1 MKRPITCL
9 VGIVLISALILSSVS
24 CMGQRKNLDN
34 KGTEKNPIIMGFN
47 PAESA
52 EAIMLNADLLS
63 KEIEKQTGLK
73 IKTFVAGSYSALVVA
88 MKSDYVDIAWLPS
101 FAFVQA
107 EEVADAEVL
116 LKAVRN
122 GEPFYYGAIVVRK
135 DSPIQTVE
143 DLKGKSIAW
152 ASETSTSGRIFPLA
166 ALINM
171 GIDPDTY
178 FSKEV
183 VAGGHD
189 SALLAVYHGKVD
201 AAATFSSDAEGTTGS
216 WTQMLDEDKKDEIR
230 AIFVT
235 DPIPADT
242 MSTSKK
248 FHEKNPEALAKI
260 VEVVKNLNQ
269 TEDGRKLLKDLY
281 NIEGMVDAVSADY
294 DPVRDAAKLLG
305 IDIEGKKKDDKP
317 LEKIEV
323 PKETPVVPEEKKEDT
338 KEKSDEK
345 QG

>member
-1 MKRPITCL
+1 MKKPIACL
-9 VGIVLISALILSSVS
+9 IGIVLISVLILSTS
-24 CMGQRKNLDN
+24 CMGERKNLEN

-63 KEIEKQTGLK
+63 KEIEKQTGFK
-73 IKTFVAGSYSALVVA
+73 IKTYVADSYSALVVA
-88 MKSDYVDIAWLPS
+88 LKSDYVDIAWLPS

-107 EEVADAEVL
+107 EQVADAEVL

-122 GEPFYYGAIVVRK
+122 GEPFYYGAIVVRN
-135 DSPIQTVE
+135 DSPIQNID
-143 DLKGKSIAW
+143 DLKGKTIAW
-152 ASETSTSGRIFPLA
+152 ASETSTSGRLFPLA
-166 ALINM
+166 ALIKK
-171 GIDPDTY
+171 GIDPETY

-248 FHEKNPEALAKI
+248 FHEKNPEVVAKI

-269 TEDGRKLLKDLY
+269 TEEGRKLLKDLY

-294 DPVRDAAKLLG
+294 DPVRDAARLLG
-305 IDIEGKKKDDKP
+305 IDIEGKRKEDKP
-317 LEKIEV
+317 IEKIEEIQ
-323 PKETPVVPEEKKEDT
+323 KETPAAPEEKKENT
-338 KEKSDEK
+338 EENSDEK
-345 QG
+345 TG

>member
-1 MKRPITCL
+1 LI
-9 VGIVLISALILSSVS
+9 GIVLISALMLSTVS
-24 CMGQRKNLDN
+24 CMGQRKQQDN

-63 KEIEKQTGLK
+63 KEIEKQSGLK

-107 EEVADAEVL
+107 EQVADAEVL

-122 GEPFYYGAIVVRK
+122 GEPFYYGAIVVRN
-135 DSPIQTVE
+135 DSPIKTID
-143 DLKGKSIAW
+143 DLKGKTIAW

-166 ALINM
+166 ALIKM
-171 GIDPDTY
+171 GIDPETY

-201 AAATFSSDAEGTTGS
+201 AAATFSSDAQGTVGS
-216 WTQMLDEDKKDEIR
+216 WTQMLDEDKRGEIR
-230 AIFVT
+230 SIFVT

-248 FHEKNPEALAKI
+248 FHEKNPQVITKI

-269 TEDGRKLLKDLY
+269 TEEGRKLLKDLY

-305 IDIEGKKKDDKP
+305 IDIEGKRKEDKP
-317 LEKIEV
+317 IEKIEEIQ
-323 PKETPVVPEEKKEDT
+323 KETPVIPEEKKENT
-338 KEKSDEK
+338 EEKSDEK
-345 QG
+345 TG